1 MKLRFP
7 ENPALTQQERRG
19 EAEPSPLDF
28 LAFFAMLFPENQV
41 QNTNSATN

>member
-19 EAEPSPLDF
+19 EAEPSPLD
-28 LAFFAMLFPENQV
+28 LLLFFAMLFPETKA
-41 QNTNSATN
+41 QNTNSAID

>member
-19 EAEPSPLDF
+19 EAGPDPLD
-28 LAFFAMLFPENQV
+28 LLLFFAMLFPENQA
-41 QNTNSATN
+41 QNTSSAID